1 MPVTEICIF
10 PASEAYRQDQS
21 TVHPFA
27 RALASVPGF
36 ISFYHGLE
44 IEDPSVGYGF
54 VVWESLEAHQAFSAS
69 PAFGPALMLLTP
81 SFGGAPSIIHAR
93 FDTDPTAALT
103 SPTLEYVV
111 LTVREGSSKKAVTEI
126 LQKIGHKDL
135 PTVLGAAYGPVVEK
149 EDAIVL
155 AVGWESVE
163 AQSALIRSFSPKM
176 FKDFGTLV
184 ERADLHVKHVKMTKV

>member
-1 MPVTEICIF
+1 MPSHVLG
-10 PASEAYRQDQS
+10 A
-21 TVHPFA
+21 A
-27 RALASVPGF
+27 RSLIDTPIYLA
-36 ISFYHGLE
+36 
-44 IEDPSVGYGF
+44 
-54 VVWESLEAHQAFSAS
+54 VWESLEAHQAFSAS
-69 PAFGPALMLLTP
+69 PAFGPALTLLTP

-111 LTVREGSSKKAVTEI
+111 LTVREGSSKNAVTEI

-163 AQSALIRSFSPKM
+163 VSASAVNSYRNGGDADVRLDVQAQSALIKSFSPKM
-176 FKDFGTLV
+176 FEDFGTLV